1 MSNSVAVQQKRFI
14 QLAPS
19 NNSSSGYGPIGSQP
33 IIRFSVADTQ
43 ALALLKDARLNA
55 TITVTKDGT
64 AVGVGDDINIDPV
77 LGMCAVMD
85 QVIVSSRRFGTQI
98 EQVVN
103 LGRLESAYYRS
114 RYSPKMMGSHAYH
127 ESKAVGL
134 GRYNRW
140 AGTTVSS
147 SQTTDLRAVAS
158 RKSIVNAA
166 DGAGGLIGKEIS
178 LPFHVGMFLTD
189 SPTDLS
195 AVGGLELAI
204 YLQKPEA
211 MFFGTEAVGKV
222 MNYTLKDVSLTVPLI
237 YKSADMVAQT
247 PPESV
252 IEFLNW
258 TSMYAVLDSTQSS
271 IAQRLYL
278 TGLVA
283 GIHNSLPTAQLNS
296 YTANQFGL
304 KSIGPQRLTFLR
316 DGQRAPLEKTIIVQD
331 DRVATR
337 SVEDQATTY
346 PEILREYLSA
356 WGPVRELKY
365 SQVIPELVKG
375 IADRSGVVGI
385 GCNYSPE
392 ASGVNVSGVLS
403 IDVQSKLQSTLD
415 VTQIEPYALF
425 SFYLSRQA
433 FIATPAG
440 LKAL

>member
-1 MSNSVAVQQKRFI
+1 MSNSIAVQQKRFI

-55 TITVTKDGT
+55 TITVTKDGGT
-64 AVGVGDDINIDPV
+64 GVALTDDINIDPV
-77 LGMCAVMD
+77 LGMCSVMD

-114 RYSPKMMGSHAYH
+114 RYSPKMMASHAYH
-127 ESKAVGL
+127 ETKAVGL

-140 AGTTVSS
+140 AGTTVAS
-147 SQTTDLRAVAS
+147 SQTTDIRAVAS
-158 RKSIVNAA
+158 RKSITSSQ
-166 DGAGGLIGKEIS
+166 EIS

-195 AVGGLELAI
+195 AVGGLELAV

-211 MFFGTEAVGKV
+211 MFFGTDAAS
-222 MNYTLKDVSLTVPLI
+222 MNYTLTNVSLTVPLL
-237 YKSADMVAQT
+237 YKSAEMIAQT

-258 TSMYAVLDSTQSS
+258 TSMYSVLDSTQSS

-283 GIHNSLPTAQLNS
+283 GIHNSLPTKQLNS
-296 YTANQFGL
+296 YSANQFGL
-304 KSIGPQRLTFLR
+304 KSIGVERLTFLR
-316 DGQRAPLEKTIIVQD
+316 DGQRAPLEKTMIVQD
-331 DRVATR
+331 DRVTTR
-337 SVEDQATTY
+337 SVEDQSTTY
-346 PEILREYLSA
+346 PEVLREYLSA

-385 GCNYSPE
+385 GCNFSPE
-392 ASGVNVSGVLS
+392 ASGVNISGVLS
-403 IDVQSKLQSTLD
+403 IDVQSRLQDSADSSLI
-415 VTQIEPYALF
+415 QPYALF

-433 FIATPAG
+433 FVASPAG

>member
-1 MSNSVAVQQKRFI
+1 MSNSIAVQQKRFI
-14 QLAPS
+14 QLTPS
-19 NNSSSGYGPIGSQP
+19 NNSSTGYGPIGSQP

-55 TITVTKDGT
+55 TITVTANSA
-64 AVGVGDDINIDPV
+64 AVGLDKDINIDPV

-114 RYSPKMMGSHAYH
+114 RYSPKMMASHAYH
-127 ESKAVGL
+127 ETKAVGL

-140 AGTTVSS
+140 AGTTVAS
-147 SQTTDLRAVAS
+147 SQVTDLRAVAS
-158 RKSIVNAA
+158 RKSIA
-166 DGAGGLIGKEIS
+166 KPQEIS

-195 AVGGLELAI
+195 AVGGLELAV

-211 MFFGTEAVGKV
+211 MFFGADAAS
-222 MNYTLKDVSLTVPLI
+222 MNYTLTNVSLTVPLL
-237 YKSADMVAQT
+237 YKSSDMIAQT

-258 TSMYAVLDSTQSS
+258 TSMYSVLDSTQSS

-296 YTANQFGL
+296 YSANQFGL
-304 KSIGPQRLTFLR
+304 KSIGVERLTFLR
-316 DGQRAPLEKTIIVQD
+316 DGQRAPLEKTMIVQD
-331 DRVATR
+331 DRNTNR
-337 SVEDQATTY
+337 SVEDQSTTY
-346 PEILREYLSA
+346 PEVLREYLSA

-385 GCNYSPE
+385 GCNFSPE

-403 IDVQSKLQSTLD
+403 IDVQSRLQDSTD
-415 VTQIEPYALF
+415 VSLIQPYALF

-433 FIATPAG
+433 FVASPAG
-440 LKAL
+440 LKSL